1 MADRALCNRCGRYVD
16 LVFNS
21 EAKPMFS
28 YRRDVS
34 VSVIA
39 TCSVCGTVLYS
50 GVQGMTLQSQQ
61 TYMDYQVEEK

>member
-1 MADRALCNRCGRYVD
+1 MADRSLCNRCGKYVD
-16 LVFNS
+16 LIYNS
-21 EAKPMFS
+21 NATPMQS

-34 VSVIA
+34 VCVVA

-50 GVQGMTLQSQQ
+50 GTQGMTLQSQQ